1 MFKVKYIQEICLEK
15 TNLSMANYNYKEGK
29 QRVLRILNNA
39 VEVQKSKKVPKPD
52 SSFSFN
58 NGFNSW
64 VTAVFV
70 DIRDSKSLFS
80 QNKKTTV
87 ARVIRAFTSEII
99 EILKDDNNLR
109 EIGIR
114 GDCVYA
120 IYTCS
125 TENED
130 YEILDK
136 AIYVNTYI
144 DMLNVLL
151 SNKQMPNIKA
161 GIGIATAM
169 DLVVKAGRKGSDIN
183 NLVWIGDAVSFAAG
197 LSSEANKH
205 GKDKILMTKQFY
217 NGVIKQLKNNHP
229 KKNIDNW
236 FSFYKIP
243 VIGECCGCNLVKT
256 NFDNWIKNGM
266 K

>member
-1 MFKVKYIQEICLEK
+1 
-15 TNLSMANYNYKEGK
+15 MAKYNYIDGK
-29 QRVLRILNNA
+29 QRVLRILNNT

-70 DIRDSKSLFS
+70 DIRDSKTLFS

-99 EILKDDNNLR
+99 EILRNDNNLR

-136 AIYVNTYI
+136 TIYVNTYI

-151 SNKQMPNIKA
+151 SNKQMPNIKV

-183 NLVWIGDAVSFAAG
+183 NLVWIGDAVSFASG
-197 LSSEANKH
+197 LSSLANKK
-205 GKDKILMTKQFY
+205 GKDRILMTKQFY
-217 NGVIKQLKNNHP
+217 NGVMKRLKDHNPN
-229 KKNIDNW
+229 KNINNW
-236 FSFYKIP
+236 FSFYNVP
-243 VIGECCGCNLVKT
+243 VIGECCGCSVVKT
-256 NFDNWIKNGM
+256 EFSRWIKNGM

>member
-1 MFKVKYIQEICLEK
+1 M
-15 TNLSMANYNYKEGK
+15 
-29 QRVLRILNNA
+29 
-39 VEVQKSKKVPKPD
+39 
-52 SSFSFN
+52 
-58 NGFNSW
+58 
-64 VTAVFV
+64 TAVFV
-70 DIRDSKSLFS
+70 DIRDSKTLFS

-99 EILKDDNNLR
+99 EILKNDSNLR

-144 DMLNVLL
+144 NMLNVLL

-169 DLVVKAGRKGSDIN
+169 DLVAKAGRKGSDIN
-183 NLVWIGDAVSFAAG
+183 NLVWIGDAVSFASG
-197 LSSEANKH
+197 LSSLANKKE
-205 GKDKILMTKQFY
+205 KDRILMTRQFY
-217 NGVIKQLKNNHP
+217 NGVMKRLKDHNPN
-229 KKNIDNW
+229 KNIDNW
-236 FSFYKIP
+236 FSFYNVP
-243 VIGECCGCNLVKT
+243 VIGDCCGCNLVKSD
-256 NFDNWIKNGM
+256 FDKWINDGM

>member
-1 MFKVKYIQEICLEK
+1 
-15 TNLSMANYNYKEGK
+15 MAKYNYIDGK
-29 QRVLRILNNA
+29 QRVLKILNNT
-39 VEVQKSKKVPKPD
+39 VEVQKSKKVPRPD

-70 DIRDSKSLFS
+70 DIRDSKTLFS

-99 EILKDDNNLR
+99 EILKNDSNLR

-151 SNKQMPNIKA
+151 TNKQMPNIKA

-183 NLVWIGDAVSFAAG
+183 NLVWIGDAVSFASG
-197 LSSEANKH
+197 LSSLANKK
-205 GKDKILMTKQFY
+205 GKDRILMTKQFY
-217 NGVIKQLKNNHP
+217 NSVMKRLKDHNLN
-229 KKNIDNW
+229 KNIDNW
-236 FSFYKIP
+236 FSSYNVP
-243 VIGECCGCNLVKT
+243 VIGDCCGCNLVKSD
-256 NFDNWIKNGM
+256 FDKWIVNGM

>member
-1 MFKVKYIQEICLEK
+1 MADYDYI
-15 TNLSMANYNYKEGK
+15 EGK
-29 QRVLRILNNA
+29 QRVLKILNNT
-39 VEVQKSKKVPKPD
+39 VEVQETDKVPKPD

-58 NGFNSW
+58 NGFSSW
-64 VTAVFV
+64 VTAIFV
-70 DIRDSKSLFS
+70 DIRDSKILFS

-99 EILKDDNNLR
+99 EILKNDNNLR

-125 TENED
+125 KNGED
-130 YEILDK
+130 YEIFDK

-144 DMLNVLL
+144 DMLNALL
-151 SNKQMPNIKA
+151 ENKSMPTIRA
-161 GIGIATAM
+161 GIGIATSV

-183 NLVWIGDAVSFAAG
+183 NLVWIGDAVAFAAG
-197 LSSEANKH
+197 LSSMTNKN
-205 GKDKILMTKQFY
+205 GEYKILMTKHFY
-217 NGVIKQLKNNHP
+217 KGIIEKTKTINQ
-229 KKNIDNW
+229 KKNVDNW
-236 FSFYKIP
+236 FHFDKDN
-243 VIGECCGCNLVKT
+243 VIGDYCGCNLVKT
-256 NFDNWIKNGM
+256 EFNNWIENGM

>member
-1 MFKVKYIQEICLEK
+1 
-15 TNLSMANYNYKEGK
+15 MANYNYKEGK
-29 QRVLRILNNA
+29 QRVLRILNNT
-39 VEVQKSKKVPKPD
+39 VEVQKGKKVPKPD

-58 NGFNSW
+58 NGFSSW

-125 TENED
+125 LERED
-130 YEILDK
+130 YEVFDK
-136 AIYVNTYI
+136 AVYVNNYI

-151 SNKQMPNIKA
+151 KNKNMPTIKA
-161 GIGIATAM
+161 GIGIATSIN
-169 DLVVKAGRKGSDIN
+169 LVVKAGRKGSDIN
-183 NLVWIGDAVSFAAG
+183 NLVWIGDAVSFASE
-197 LSSEANKH
+197 LSSLANKN
-205 GKDKILMTKQFY
+205 GKDLMLMTKHFY
-217 NGVIKQLKNNHP
+217 NGIIKQLKNNNQN
-229 KKNIDNW
+229 KDVDSW

-243 VIGECCGCNLVKT
+243 VIGDCCGCSLVKSD
-256 NFDNWIKNGM
+256 FDRWIKNGM